1 MEQQAAAQQYQKQN
15 RLADP
20 GQYVLIVEIK
30 KTNSSPSLLKI
41 QIPDVRAC
49 KFTRNHRQLPTHTSH
64 TIQISE

>member
-30 KTNSSPSLLKI
+30 KTNSSPSLLNI
-41 QIPDVRAC
+41 ENSD
-49 KFTRNHRQLPTHTSH
+49 T
-64 TIQISE
+64 